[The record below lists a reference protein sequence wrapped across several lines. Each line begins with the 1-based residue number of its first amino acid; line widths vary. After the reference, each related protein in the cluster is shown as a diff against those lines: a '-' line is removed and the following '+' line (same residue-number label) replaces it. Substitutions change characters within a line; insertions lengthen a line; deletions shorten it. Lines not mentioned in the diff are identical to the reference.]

1 MIWKMLS
8 MKLFG
13 LDAFVRSHS
22 LIKLFQFILW
32 QMSVQDCETWVCIQ
46 FWAFVFCEKIISFNV
61 IFKYLNMELNVALSH
76 SLENSSDLF
85 FFYPVLFLLL
95 CFLSPFL
102 IWYFKNQVLNLLY
115 FKHILLLF
123 PFIII
128 IIRLSSHLTG
138 FLFHLSWYLKLNA
151 QFTYIRLCLIKKE
164 PKAIMF
170 LLIQL
175 IYSI

>member
-1 MIWKMLS
+1 MVWKILS

-13 LDAFVRSHS
+13 LDAFVWGHS

-32 QMSVQDCETWVCIQ
+32 QMSVQDCETWLCIQ

-76 SLENSSDLF
+76 SLENSSDL
-85 FFYPVLFLLL
+85 LFLSCTLSIAMFPVS
-95 CFLSPFL
+95 FLDLMSQESSFEL
-102 IWYFKNQVLNLLY
+102 AL

-128 IIRLSSHLTG
+128 IIRLSSCLIG

-151 QFTYIRLCLIKKE
+151 QFTYIHLCLIRKA
-164 PKAIMF
+164 PKAIIF
-170 LLIQL
+170 LLLWL